1 MTAQASVDMTVFVT
15 DTGTAVDGMDPCPE
29 QSNLLTLAYS
39 IGSMVI
45 TVSSAISGHLSLKFG
60 TQVLRLLSK

>member
-1 MTAQASVDMTVFVT
+1 MTVFVT
-15 DTGTAVDGMDPCPE
+15 DAIAADDGRDPCPE

-45 TVSSAISGHLSLKFG
+45 TVSSAVNGHLSLKFG
-60 TQVLRLLSK
+60 TQVSRLLSK